1 MYLTFK
7 STNSI
12 HPMNKDLI
20 LREKLAIQRTNL
32 ANQTTFLAFLRTAMY
47 FLIAGVSVNNL
58 TSIYYGNFIEF
69 SFISIAF
76 ALFVIGIVNYRKQR
90 TKILHSEIHI
100 GSYKD
105 DYLSGNE

>member
-1 MYLTFK
+1 MYLTFT

-12 HPMNKDLI
+12 HPLNKDLI

-47 FLIAGVSVNNL
+47 FLIAGISVNNL

-69 SFISIAF
+69 SFIVIAF
-76 ALFVIGIVNYRKQR
+76 ALFVIGIVNFRFQKAKIMKSEVQIGN
-90 TKILHSEIHI
+90 TKEE
-100 GSYKD
+100 
-105 DYLSGNE
+105 YLSSND